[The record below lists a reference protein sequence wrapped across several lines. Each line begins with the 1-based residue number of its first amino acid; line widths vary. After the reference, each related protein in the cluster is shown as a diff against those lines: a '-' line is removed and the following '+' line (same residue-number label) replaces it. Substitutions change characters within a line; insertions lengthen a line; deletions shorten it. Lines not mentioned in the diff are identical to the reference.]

1 MRFKK
6 GSKVEVLNKSTVPS
20 GSWRCAKIVSGNGH
34 TYNVKYDMSPSNM
47 SEVITERVP
56 RKAIRPI
63 PPPVE
68 GVVCWAPGDI
78 VEVFEMSSWKL
89 AEVSGVVSRNYC
101 FVRLLG
107 SVQEFKVHKS
117 FIRVRQSWQDGRWV
131 VIGKDSGNLTYGKL
145 NKMQEE
151 CVSLKTSFLVPLSLE
166 IVKRCPGDD
175 YYPVEKS
182 MPSSEEYL
190 CRKKRRSPVEISK
203 VNGKKQKVAEKDDRY
218 APHISEHAHHFLEK
232 VDAVSYPQKMLG
244 ENYVQTQ
251 LYNNTAGF
259 PEMDV
264 EKGNPNSESRFFHN
278 SFLES
283 RDAETES
290 DACSVGSCSPSH
302 NPCNF
307 SHYPFVDY
315 GIDRDSEFDDAE
327 SFCGREPR
335 SKKSEF
341 TKGDLGAEIHQLELH
356 AYRRTMEALYASGP
370 LSWDQETV
378 MTNLRLMLHISNDE
392 HLSELRHLVSNEINS

>member
-20 GSWRCAKIVSGNGH
+20 GSWQCAEVVSGNGH
-34 TYNVKYDMSPSNM
+34 TYNVKYDLSPSNM
-47 SEVITERVP
+47 SELITERVP
-56 RKAIRPI
+56 RKAIRPL

-68 GVVCWAPGDI
+68 GVVCWAPGDL
-78 VEVFEMSSWKL
+78 VEVFEMNSWKL

-131 VIGKDSGNLTYGKL
+131 VIGK
-145 NKMQEE
+145 
-151 CVSLKTSFLVPLSLE
+151 VFLK
-166 IVKRCPGDD
+166 C
-175 YYPVEKS
+175 KS
-182 MPSSEEYL
+182 MPSSEDYL
-190 CRKKRRSPVEISK
+190 CRKKRRSPVEICK

-218 APHISEHAHHFLEK
+218 APHISEHAHRFLEK
-232 VDAVSYPQKMLG
+232 VDAVSHPQKMLG
-244 ENYVQTQ
+244 ENYVQTP

-259 PEMDV
+259 SEMDV
-264 EKGNPNSESRFFHN
+264 EKENPNTESRFFHN
-278 SFLES
+278 SCIES

-302 NPCNF
+302 NPYNF
-307 SHYPFVDY
+307 SQYPFVDY